1 MKKLFLLIP
10 ALVLSLAL
18 SAEVINITP
27 TSPHSSNNL
36 RQALAA
42 AATGDIIEM
51 SAGTYVETG
60 DWLAVDDKDVT
71 VRAAAGAEVII
82 KPQFSVRIKAGTTN
96 LVGKAEFIG
105 VKFDC
110 SALESSELV
119 VPSANNANQSIYL
132 NNCELYDWSANKALI
147 HSTSSRKLD
156 VISINNCYFHGFEKS
171 IVFVENASLVSLSI
185 INSTFENVTASINN
199 DYYAAPIYVKATT
212 GSVLVDHCTFYDVNS
227 MSLSYGTV
235 TVDNIVNPVV
245 SNCIFML
252 TASADMCATNLKAGG
267 DVKNCLTFNYDNWQP
282 YGHYN
287 TATVTDCVKADPLFK
302 DAANS
307 DFSLYASSPARGVG
321 LEGSNLGNPCW
332 AKALTPIA
340 IPETLVPFDAFISAN
355 SSIIQSN
362 PDSIFLKT
370 INADDMQWAKWNIS
384 VAESGLY
391 DFTAYAKRT
400 NSTGNQK
407 LQILVL
413 NSAENDT
420 LKNNSK
426 TGLPNECTLNSGAVN
441 LVAGNTYVIKVLNNY
456 PWAES
461 KLIKVEAV
469 YAGGK
474 TIAIPDTLWPVDA
487 IKSEYAFVNE
497 DGELRFTDDSHD
509 GYVTSQWGKWNIHL
523 AKDGLYNFTLY
534 ANSDNSHHYYLSVLN
549 PDESQIE
556 KFTLDGSSGQALTK
570 TTDNLQLSAG
580 DYIIK
585 IENFT
590 NNSHGRVIK
599 IAANYEGGAVSNIP
613 GQLLGEDALLYKSG
627 SKYMIR
633 TEEGY
638 LKSSNNGS
646 PTTEWTVWNINATAG
661 TMNVTLNLDPVTSS
675 GHNYRVELYQG
686 EELKDY
692 TEELESADGGAAVHT
707 KGNIALEKTLVVP
720 ANGSYTIK
728 LVNRTQWSSMILQR
742 ITLAEVVPP
751 TVVAM
756 NEMDEDNSAWISYK
770 GGDAENVTVTRTL
783 KAGMYNTFCLPFAVS
798 STQCKA
804 VFGND
809 VEIYTLDEAVAV
821 GTVLNVTLEPSDD
834 IYQGTPVFIRPSQD
848 IVNPSFENVNIV
860 KEAPATS
867 TGTNANLVGT
877 FVKTALQPNENIL
890 YLGPNNLLYYPE
902 IETPIKGFRAWFVIH
917 DSPVPAPALKRM
929 NIVEAPAVVT
939 EINLI
944 DVKAN
949 GSIKTIENGQL
960 VIIRDGIRYNVM
972 GVKIQ

>member
-1 MKKLFLLIP
+1 MRKFILLIS
-10 ALVLSLAL
+10 ALVVSLMVKAADQYPDPAVDNSLATAVNAVGTGETIYLDEGIYTNSDASDYTKIRGGKHIIFRAIEGKNPVVQLKYAFQIREASSAKFMGIKFDGTNLAYDSYFLAYDATDNTWEFEDCEFTAL
-18 SAEVINITP
+18 SKYVIQYGSDKKVASVVFNKCYFHDITKSCIYIDNTNEANLTIRNSTFANIDA
-27 TSPHSSNNL
+27 S
-36 RQALAA
+36 AA
-42 AATGDIIEM
+42 SAGIIDTKAATG
-51 SAGTYVETG
+51 
-60 DWLAVDDKDVT
+60 T
-71 VRAAAGAEVII
+71 VV
-82 KPQFSVRIKAGTTN
+82 
-96 LVGKAEFIG
+96 
-105 VKFDC
+105 
-110 SALESSELV
+110 
-119 VPSANNANQSIYL
+119 
-132 NNCELYDWSANKALI
+132 
-147 HSTSSRKLD
+147 
-156 VISINNCYFHGFEKS
+156 
-171 IVFVENASLVSLSI
+171 
-185 INSTFENVTASINN
+185 
-199 DYYAAPIYVKATT
+199 
-212 GSVLVDHCTFYDVNS
+212 VDHCTFKAKSTDYGVIGHNGSFTSDFTVSNSIFAWATMYDKRATYLPS
-227 MSLSYGTV
+227 GTS
-235 TVDNIVNPVV
+235 V
-245 SNCIFML
+245 SNCL
-252 TASADMCATNLKAGG
+252 T
-267 DVKNCLTFNYDNWQP
+267 
-282 YGHYN
+282 YN
-287 TATVTDCVKADPLFK
+287 TNKDTDKWGHHSGPTFSNCMLQDPLFT
-302 DAANS
+302 DAANGE
-307 DFSLYASSPARGVG
+307 FSLYAASPARGAG
-321 LEGSNLGNPCW
+321 LAGSDLGDPRW
-332 AKALTPIA
+332 HKALAPVA
-340 IPETLVPFDAFISAN
+340 IPATLVPFDALLSAKA
-355 SSIIQSN
+355 SIIQSD

-370 INADDMQWAKWNIS
+370 ESKPVIEWAKWNIS

-400 NSTGNQK
+400 GSSGSQK

-420 LKNNSK
+420 LKNKAETS
-426 TGLPNECTLNSGAVN
+426 LPNECTLSSGAVN
-441 LVAGNTYVIKVLNNY
+441 LEAGNTYVIKVLNNY
-456 PWAES
+456 EWAKS
-461 KLIKVEAV
+461 KLIKVVAA

-474 TIAIPDTLWPVDA
+474 TIAIPDTLRPADA
-487 IKSEYAFVNE
+487 IKSERAFVNE
-497 DGELRFTDDSHD
+497 DGELRFTDDSHA
-509 GYVTSQWGKWNIHL
+509 GYIHDQWAKWNIEV
-523 AKDGLYNFTLY
+523 ADAGKYKFT
-534 ANSDNSHHYYLSVLN
+534 ANVNSTNGQNYRITLKSA
-549 PDESQIE
+549 DESATIGTWYGEGNGSGERKISTELVDLTSSNYVLVIE
-556 KFTLDGSSGQALTK
+556 DTV
-570 TTDNLQLSAG
+570 N
-580 DYIIK
+580 Y
-585 IENFT
+585 
-590 NNSHGRVIK
+590 SHGRVANIV
-599 IAANYEGGAVSNIP
+599 ANYEGGAVSNIP

-646 PTTEWTVWNINATAG
+646 PTTEWAVWNINATAG